1 VYKAFVADDESLI
14 IKSLKASVDWE
25 MLGFEVIGEA
35 NDGIEAYELILELKP
50 DIVFADIRMPGMTG
64 LELIKKIGSL
74 FPNTLFVIISGY
86 AEFVYAQKALS
97 YGALGYCLKPFDEIE
112 IACILKRASSILE
125 KLKASLEMELI
136 GLLADT
142 SSNAVKRIKSILDMR
157 GFETSGKQGIAA
169 VVSVGSEGLTIP
181 SDINHIYLK
190 LESERHAYLFPE
202 GSLEKLR
209 IHFSHGKFDCVKG
222 IGFSKLGHPVGSI
235 SEAIEEACIAANQY
249 FMTGK
254 NGIYFYE
261 DCDREELNR
270 AFFQLED
277 TIVKKDVGMIQKAL
291 DMIEPILSKGVYN
304 IKHAFQVYNTIM
316 YSFCIM
322 NSEKYERRIYDYKQL
337 ACSFDCIH
345 DMFKYLKELLKEY
358 AGVKT
363 DCFPPDSKNE
373 TFRGILLYV
382 NEHYCEDI
390 SIQTMSRK
398 FAVNPSYV
406 SQLFKK
412 QIGTTFT
419 EYITNL
425 RVNYAC
431 NLLKTT
437 GLAVT
442 DVAEKTG
449 FSDYYYFTR
458 VFKKTVGETPTSF
471 RERGY
476 V

>member
-181 SDINHIYLK
+181 SDVQH
-190 LESERHAYLFPE
+190 R
-202 GSLEKLR
+202 
-209 IHFSHGKFDCVKG
+209 
-222 IGFSKLGHPVGSI
+222 
-235 SEAIEEACIAANQY
+235 
-249 FMTGK
+249 
-254 NGIYFYE
+254 
-261 DCDREELNR
+261 
-270 AFFQLED
+270 
-277 TIVKKDVGMIQKAL
+277 
-291 DMIEPILSKGVYN
+291 
-304 IKHAFQVYNTIM
+304 
-316 YSFCIM
+316 
-322 NSEKYERRIYDYKQL
+322 
-337 ACSFDCIH
+337 
-345 DMFKYLKELLKEY
+345 
-358 AGVKT
+358 
-363 DCFPPDSKNE
+363 
-373 TFRGILLYV
+373 FR
-382 NEHYCEDI
+382 
-390 SIQTMSRK
+390 Q
-398 FAVNPSYV
+398 
-406 SQLFKK
+406 
-412 QIGTTFT
+412 
-419 EYITNL
+419 NL
-425 RVNYAC
+425 
-431 NLLKTT
+431 
-437 GLAVT
+437 
-442 DVAEKTG
+442 
-449 FSDYYYFTR
+449 
-458 VFKKTVGETPTSF
+458 
-471 RERGY
+471 
-476 V
+476 